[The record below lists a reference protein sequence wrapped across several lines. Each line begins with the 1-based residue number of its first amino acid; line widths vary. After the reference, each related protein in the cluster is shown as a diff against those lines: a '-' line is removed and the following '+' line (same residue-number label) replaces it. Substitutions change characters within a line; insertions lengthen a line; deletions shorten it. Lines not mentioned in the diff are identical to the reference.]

1 MTIAD
6 DIILHVNNFVERQ
19 RKHHL
24 RLQGLMKEVDNSNSA
39 IGLVQE
45 LAVMMNEINMA
56 SELYGRAFKPALDA
70 LWAEILETKK
80 EAVEIVQREAE
91 EPPILYVGLYW
102 NFGFPKITEGDIQ
115 IVQWFLVLRKLQNFS
130 PNQKEA
136 CVAMA
141 IRSDA
146 LRDVRSDL
154 VYTSKDILA
163 YMRIPCP
170 TEEEEK

>member
-6 DIILHVNNFVERQ
+6 DIIQHVNNFVGRQ
-19 RKHHL
+19 KKQHR

-45 LAVMMNEINMA
+45 LAVMMNEINTA
-56 SELYGRAFKPALDA
+56 SELYGGAFKPALDA

-80 EAVEIVQREAE
+80 EAVKIVQREAE
-91 EPPILYVGLYW
+91 EPPIMYVGPHW
-102 NFGFPKITEGDIQ
+102 NPGFPKITEGDIQ
-115 IVQWFLVLRKLQNFS
+115 IVQWFLVLRTLPSFS

-163 YMRIPCP
+163 HMRIPRP
-170 TEEEEK
+170 TENEEE

>member
-6 DIILHVNNFVERQ
+6 DIIQHVNNFVERQ
-19 RKHHL
+19 KKQHR
-24 RLQGLMKEVDNSNSA
+24 RLQGLMKEVDSSNSA

-45 LAVMMNEINMA
+45 LAVMMNEINTA

-80 EAVEIVQREAE
+80 EAVEIAQREAE
-91 EPPILYVGLYW
+91 EPPIMYVGPHW
-102 NFGFPKITEGDIQ
+102 NPGFPKITEGDIQ
-115 IVQWFLVLRKLQNFS
+115 IVQWFLVLRALPNYSQ
-130 PNQKEA
+130 NQKEA

-146 LRDVRSDL
+146 LRDVRSDF

-163 YMRIPCP
+163 HLRIPRP
-170 TEEEEK
+170 TKEEEK